1 MCLAKKRS
9 NIVINAY
16 YLENY
21 PQKSF
26 FEKYFDP
33 QEQKQKGNP
42 SKFLN
47 IPFISQ
53 NLMQIN
59 VKYHTHR
66 YQNYVYIKKISLGLI
81 DSSKDLG
88 PPANRDKYW
97 KVKLW

>member
-1 MCLAKKRS
+1 MA
-9 NIVINAY
+9 
-16 YLENY
+16 NY

-26 FEKYFDP
+26 FELQFDP
-33 QEQKQKGNP
+33 REQKQKVNP
-42 SKFLN
+42 SKFLT

-53 NLMQIN
+53 NLMQIT
-59 VKYHTHR
+59 VKYHIRR

-97 KVKLW
+97 KSKPLIMYWNS